1 MKYTDHY
8 EKHQQPN
15 CDDFEIF
22 HFPFVILSSHVYI
35 DVGLAPRV
43 ILIVIALS
51 GFN

>member
-1 MKYTDHY
+1 MRYTDHS
-8 EKHQQPN
+8 EKHQEPN
-15 CDDFEIF
+15 CDFEIF

-43 ILIVIALS
+43 ILILIALS